1 MRDWTKECVCVC
13 VCDLRICLHLI
24 SSVSSVLVLTEHV
37 SRGLEVMGF
46 GVLMVVF
53 SEVSVC
59 VHACVRE
66 HLSACPVLPFTFW
79 LT

>member
-1 MRDWTKECVCVC
+1 MCVCIC

-24 SSVSSVLVLTEHV
+24 SSVLVLTEHV
-37 SRGLEVMGF
+37 NRELEVMGF

-59 VHACVRE
+59 VRVRVRARACV
-66 HLSACPVLPFTFW
+66 
-79 LT
+79 